1 MEAFFSKIR
10 PQKKFREPT
19 GSGGLFLIVGLGN
32 PGREYRASRHNFGF
46 MVVDRLV
53 ASRGSDFSKSQ
64 LKALT
69 ASITIQG
76 NKVLVI
82 KPQTFMNL
90 SGEAAVPLLNYY
102 KIPVDRMLVVH
113 DDMDLPFG
121 TLRMRPGGGAGGQKG
136 LASIINKLGH
146 QEFARLRCGIGH
158 PPGQMEV
165 HDYVLSQFSKNEEES
180 LPAVIDKAAEAIET
194 FVSEGIQAAMNRY
207 NGAIEG

>member
-10 PQKKFREPT
+10 PQKSLREPA

-46 MVVDRLV
+46 MVVDRLA
-53 ASRGSDFSKSQ
+53 ASHGSDFSRSQ

-69 ASITIQG
+69 ASITIKG
-76 NKVLVI
+76 NKALVI

-90 SGEAAVPLLNYY
+90 SGDAAVPLLNYY

-136 LASIINKLGH
+136 LASIISKLGH

-180 LPAVIDKAAEAIET
+180 LPAVIATATEAIET
-194 FVSEGIQAAMNRY
+194 FVSDGIQTAMNRY
-207 NGAIEG
+207 NGTIEG